1 LFIYLFRN
9 LLLPVAEEEEAM
21 PEAVEVTGVN
31 SPGRRKLPVD
41 IWSKD
46 VTCIFISASI

>member
-1 LFIYLFRN
+1 LFRN

-21 PEAVEVTGVN
+21 PEAVEVTSTGVN

-41 IWSKD
+41 I
-46 VTCIFISASI
+46 